1 MLNFKMMK
9 IGFLILS
16 FLVGLS
22 VFAQYSFKGKI
33 DGYMR
38 RDVNLCSQFGDESK
52 LIETVK
58 SDLNG
63 SFVFIMDN
71 QTVGLYRV
79 YLDNEESF
87 DIIYNNED
95 IEINTRIENPAY
107 NMNIIKSQENSQ
119 LYDYIVE
126 NYIYDYKIDVL
137 SQLTEIYPD
146 GKFRKSAE
154 KELFKEK
161 KAKNRN
167 IIKVINSN
175 KDSFAGKYLGYL
187 KEVSVPAKYNEVERI
202 QFLRK
207 EYLTHFEFDDLELIN
222 SNAYQTVVLNY
233 FKLFKSNDSE
243 IYYKAGKDVLEHVFF
258 KDPKVFN
265 AVFEYIL
272 SGFESLGLDEPAA
285 RLSLEYG
292 DVCSDDEGSLKMRIK
307 SNTEL
312 SIGKTAPDFVA
323 ETTKGKSFTL
333 SAMETD
339 YTLIIFW
346 ATWCDHCQITL
357 PRLAAAMNIF
367 NQAKISIVAVS
378 IDSDK
383 AVLDEYLS
391 ENPLPWDV
399 VCEYNGWDGK
409 IVVDYAVFATPTMYL
424 IDKNM
429 KIVAK
434 PFNEERLY
442 NELERILTEKL

>member
-1 MLNFKMMK
+1 MMK
-9 IGFLILS
+9 IGLLVLS
-16 FLVGLS
+16 LFVS
-22 VFAQYSFKGKI
+22 VAINAQHLFKGKI

-63 SFVFIMDN
+63 AFSFDLVN
-71 QTVGLYRV
+71 QQVGLYRI

-87 DIIYNNED
+87 DIIYNKED
-95 IEINTRIENPAY
+95 IEISTRIENPDY
-107 NMNIIKSQENSQ
+107 NMIVLKSHENSQ
-119 LYDYIVE
+119 LYDYIID

-137 SQLTEIYPD
+137 TQLTEIYPD
-146 GKFRKSAE
+146 GKFRRNAE
-154 KELFKEK
+154 KELVKEK
-161 KAKNRN
+161 KAKNKN
-167 IIKVINSN
+167 IIKVINRN
-175 KDSFAGKYLGYL
+175 KDSFAGKYLSYL
-187 KEVSVPAKYNEVERI
+187 QDVQVPLSYNELERV

-207 EYLTHFEFDDLELIN
+207 EYLKNYSFDDLELLN
-222 SNAYQTVVLNY
+222 SDAYQTVVLNY

-292 DVCSDDEGSLKMRIK
+292 DVCTDDDGSLKIRIK

-312 SIGKTAPDFVA
+312 SIGKIAPDFVA

-333 SAMETD
+333 SEMESD

-346 ATWCDHCQITL
+346 ATWCEHCQITL
-357 PRLAAAMNIF
+357 PRLAAAMNLF
-367 NQAKISIVAVS
+367 NQAKIDIVAVS

-383 AVLDEYLS
+383 ALLEEYLI

-409 IVVDYAVFATPTMYL
+409 IVIDYAVFATPTMYL

>member
-1 MLNFKMMK
+1 MK
-9 IGFLILS
+9 IGLFVLS
-16 FLVGLS
+16 LLLCITLN
-22 VFAQYSFKGKI
+22 AQHSFKGKI

-52 LIETVK
+52 LLETVK

-63 SFVFIMDN
+63 AFSFNMEA
-71 QTVGLYRV
+71 QQVGLYRV

-95 IEINTRIENPAY
+95 VEISTRIENPDY
-107 NMNIIKSQENSQ
+107 NMIVIKSQENTQ
-119 LYDYIVE
+119 LYNYIIE

-137 SQLTEIYPD
+137 TQLTEIYPD
-146 GKFRKSAE
+146 GKFRKNAE
-154 KELFKEK
+154 KELSKEK
-161 KAKNRN
+161 KAKNKN

-175 KDSFAGKYLGYL
+175 KDSFAGKYLVYL
-187 KEVSVPAKYNEVERI
+187 RDVEVPLNFNEVERI
-202 QFLRK
+202 QYLRQ
-207 EYLTHFEFDDLELIN
+207 EYLKHYTFDDLELIN
-222 SNAYQTVVLNY
+222 SDAYQTVVLNY
-233 FKLFKSNDSE
+233 FKLFKSNDPE
-243 IYYKAGKDVLEHVFF
+243 TYYKAGKDVLEHVFF
-258 KDPKVFN
+258 KDTKVFN

-292 DVCSDDEGSLKMRIK
+292 DVCTDDEGSLKLRIK
-307 SNTEL
+307 SNTQL
-312 SIGKTAPDFVA
+312 SVGSLAPDFIA
-323 ETTKGKSFTL
+323 ETSKGKSFSL
-333 SAMETD
+333 SKMESD

-346 ATWCDHCQITL
+346 ATWCEHCQITL
-357 PRLAAAMNIF
+357 PRLAAAMNLF
-367 NQAKISIVAVS
+367 NQANINIVAVS

-383 AVLDEYLS
+383 TLLDDYLV

-399 VCEYNGWDGK
+399 VCDYNGWDGK
-409 IVVDYAVFATPTMYL
+409 VVMDYAVFATPTMYL

-434 PFNEERLY
+434 PYNEERLY
-442 NELERILTEKL
+442 NELEKILTEKL

>member
-1 MLNFKMMK
+1 MMK
-9 IGFLILS
+9 IFLLALS
-16 FLVGLS
+16 LFLCLAVN
-22 VFAQYSFKGKI
+22 AQYSFKGKI
-33 DGYMR
+33 AGYMR
-38 RDVNLCSQFGDESK
+38 RDVNLCSQFGEESK

-63 SFVFIMDN
+63 GFSFDMKS
-71 QTVGLYRV
+71 QPVGLYRV
-79 YLDNEESF
+79 YLDNEEFF
-87 DIIYNNED
+87 DIIFNNED
-95 IEINTRIENPAY
+95 VEIDTRFENPAY
-107 NMNIIKSQENSQ
+107 NMTIIRSEENSQ
-119 LYDYIVE
+119 LYDYIIE
-126 NYIYDYKIDVL
+126 NYIFDYKIDVL
-137 SQLTEIYPD
+137 TQLTEIYPD

-154 KELFKEK
+154 KELWKEK
-161 KAKNRN
+161 KAKSNN
-167 IIKVINSN
+167 LIKVINSN

-187 KEVSVPAKYNEVERI
+187 KEISVPSSYNEAERI
-202 QFLRK
+202 QYLRK
-207 EYLTHFEFDDLELIN
+207 EYLSNFQFDDLGLIN

-258 KDPKVFN
+258 KDPKIFN

-292 DVCSDDEGSLKMRIK
+292 DVCTDDDGSLKMRIK

-312 SIGKTAPDFVA
+312 SVGKTAPDFVS

-333 SAMETD
+333 SEMESD

-357 PRLAAAMNIF
+357 PRLAAAMNLF
-367 NQAKISIVAVS
+367 NQAKINIVAVS

-383 AVLDEYLS
+383 ALLDEYLS

-409 IVVDYAVFATPTMYL
+409 IVIDYAVFATPTMYL

-442 NELERILTEKL
+442 DELEKILTEKL